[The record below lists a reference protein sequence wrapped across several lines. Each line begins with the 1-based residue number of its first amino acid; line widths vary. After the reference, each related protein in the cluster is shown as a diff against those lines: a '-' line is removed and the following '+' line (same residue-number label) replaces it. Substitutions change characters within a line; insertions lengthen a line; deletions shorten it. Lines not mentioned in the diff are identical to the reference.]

1 MLERALMLAFVME
14 EHGPRLQRDRALPQP
29 RDGFVR
35 VRLLAA
41 GICNTD
47 LEITRGYMGFRG
59 VLGHEFVGEA
69 LEGRM
74 AGRRV
79 VAGINFGCD
88 SCRWCDHG
96 LSRHCPERTVLG
108 ILGADGVLAEEFL
121 VAERNLLEVPDGV
134 ADEAAVFAEPIGA
147 ACEILEQLG
156 HLERGPALVLGAG
169 KLGSLIAQVLCVGG
183 FEVDLVGRHLQSLAW
198 MRDRGV
204 RLVGDA
210 PDRDGYAVVVEAT
223 GTTEGLKTA
232 IACTRPRGHVV
243 LKTTVAG
250 AHQIDLSPVVIN
262 EISIVGSRCGQFDP
276 ALGLLADES
285 IAVAPLVDARYGL
298 SDVESA
304 FSHAARRGV
313 RKVLVRGG

>member
-1 MLERALMLAFVME
+1 MLAFVMD
-14 EHGPRLQRDRALPQP
+14 EHGPRLQRDRPAPQP

-35 VRLLAA
+35 VRLIAA

-47 LEITRGYMGFRG
+47 LEIARGYMGFRG

-69 LEGRM
+69 LDGAM

-88 SCRWCDHG
+88 ACRWCDHG
-96 LSRHCPERTVLG
+96 LSRHCPDRMVLG
-108 ILGADGVLAEEFL
+108 ILGADGVLAEQF
-121 VAERNLLEVPDGV
+121 VVPERNLLEVPEGV
-134 ADEAAVFAEPIGA
+134 SDEAAVFAEPVGA

-169 KLGSLIAQVLCVGG
+169 KLGSLVAQVLTVGG
-183 FEVDLVGRHLQSLAW
+183 FEVDLVGRHLHSLQW
-198 MRDRGV
+198 MKERGV
-204 RLVGDA
+204 RLVGER

-250 AHQIDLSPVVIN
+250 VHEIDLSPVVIN

-276 ALGLLADES
+276 ALDLLADE
-285 IAVAPLVDARYGL
+285 AVTVQPLVEARYGL
-298 SDVESA
+298 SEVEAA
-304 FSHAARRGV
+304 FAHAGRRGV
-313 RKVLVRGG
+313 RKVLVHRDV